1 MKNKIFIIAGQSAS
15 GKNTIEKLLF
25 EKIQQQ
31 ELSIK
36 RLISNTTRK
45 PRLGEQQGVD
55 YNFTTLHDF
64 DKLYKNNEI
73 LEYNSFRIDS
83 VKENW
88 IYFTKKSDVNLKN
101 QSMVAIKEPVGIAQ
115 LKQQFKDEIVVFYI
129 TCPDEIRK
137 ERYIERGSTV
147 DDVESRFARDFDT
160 FKNLQYDYKI
170 INDGTHS
177 IKSCASLILSLM
189 KGEMCIE

>member
-1 MKNKIFIIAGQSAS
+1 MKNKLFILAGQSAS
-15 GKNTIEKLLF
+15 GKSTMEKLLYD
-25 EKIQQQ
+25 KIQQQ
-31 ELSIK
+31 ELPIK

-45 PRLGEQQGVD
+45 PRVGEQQGVD

-64 DKLYKNNEI
+64 DKLYKNNKI

-88 IYFTKKSDVNLKN
+88 IYFTKKSDIDLEN
-101 QSMVAIKEPVGIAQ
+101 QSMLAIKEPVGISQ
-115 LKQQFKDEIVVFYI
+115 LRQQYKDEIVVFYI

-137 ERYIERGSTV
+137 ERYIKRGSTV
-147 DDVESRFARDFDT
+147 DDVDSRFARDYDT
-160 FKNLQYDYKI
+160 FKHLKYDYEI

-177 IKSCASLILSLM
+177 VKGCADLILSLM
-189 KGEMCIE
+189 KGEMGIE